1 MKDLDNKPN
10 LKTKDHLVTGEKFEL
25 MYDSTMDMFIT
36 DPIPDTESL
45 PKYYKSEAYISHS
58 DANKSIIDKIY
69 QVVKRYSIAKKVTLI
84 TKENNGAGSLLDV
97 GAGTG
102 GFLVKAKSK
111 GWEICGIEVNNE
123 ARNLATK
130 KGVNL
135 IDKFND
141 LKDERFDVIT
151 LWHVLEHLP
160 DLNETIVKLNQFL
173 NKNGTLI
180 IAVPNFKSYD
190 ARYYKAY
197 WAAYDVPRHIWHFS
211 KKAISILFKDNF
223 KIHKTLPMI
232 FDSFYVSLLS
242 EKHKTGK
249 SNFIK
254 ALFIGL
260 RSNISAWNTKE
271 YSSHIY
277 ILKKK

>member
-1 MKDLDNKPN
+1 VKDLDNKPN

>member
-1 MKDLDNKPN
+1 VKDLNKKPN
-10 LKTKDHLVTGEKFEL
+10 LYIKDYLVSGEEFEL
-25 MYDSTMDMFIT
+25 VYDSARDMLIT
-36 DPIPDTESL
+36 SPIPDTESL
-45 PKYYKSEAYISHS
+45 PKYYKSDAYISHS

-69 QVVKRYSIAKKVTLI
+69 QVVKKYSIAKKVTLI
-84 TKENNGAGSLLDV
+84 SKENNGVGKLLDI

-102 GFLVKAKSK
+102 DFLAKAKSK
-111 GWEICGIEVNNE
+111 GWETCGVEVNKE
-123 ARNLATK
+123 ARDLAK
-130 KGVNL
+130 AKGVDL
-135 IDKFND
+135 VDKFNE
-141 LKDERFDVIT
+141 LENECFDVIT

-160 DLNETIVKLNQFL
+160 NLNETIVKLNQLL

-190 ARYYKAY
+190 SKYYKTY

-211 KKAISILFKDNF
+211 KQAISILFKDNF
-223 KIHKTLPMI
+223 NISKTLPMI

-254 ALFIGL
+254 AMFIGF
-260 RSNISAWNTKE
+260 RSNISAWTTKE
-271 YSSHIY
+271 YSSRIY